1 MIYYCDFHELLLR
14 SASYSYYYHVLSLF
28 SQALDVKSSQLL
40 QIPHFNE
47 EILKHCL
54 KGKNATS
61 TLSDYLQKEKEQ
73 RKARLLKGDHVG
85 IMWKINRKSMEI
97 NGKPWKTL

>member
-1 MIYYCDFHELLLR
+1 M
-14 SASYSYYYHVLSLF
+14 
-28 SQALDVKSSQLL
+28 KSSQLL

-61 TLSDYLQKEKEQ
+61 TLADYLQKEKEQ
-73 RKARLLKGDHVG
+73 RKGLS
-85 IMWKINRKSMEI
+85 SMTADQLADVEAFASHCSHMEL
-97 NGKPWKTL
+97 NAKTEADV